1 MSDLNIA
8 SVLSQIRSLREQA
21 GAMRV
26 DAPTA
31 PSAPGVQQAA
41 KAGMPAFG
49 DLLKGA
55 LDGVNRAQGEASRMQ
70 EAFQLGD
77 PRADLPSVMLSM
89 QKSSVSFRALVEV
102 RNRVVQAYQDVM
114 NMPM

>member
-21 GAMRV
+21 GAMRAG
-26 DAPTA
+26 APAA
-31 PSAPGVQQAA
+31 PPAPGVQQAA
-41 KAGMPAFG
+41 QAGMPAFG
-49 DLLKGA
+49 ELLKGA
-55 LDGVNRAQGEASRMQ
+55 LDGVNRAQAEASRMQ

>member
-21 GAMRV
+21 GAARAGMPLPAASQ
-26 DAPTA
+26 APT
-31 PSAPGVQQAA
+31 Q
-41 KAGMPAFG
+41 AGMPAFG

-55 LDGVNRAQGEASRMQ
+55 LDGVNRSQSESTRLQ
-70 EAFQLGD
+70 EAFQVSD
-77 PRADLPSVMLSM
+77 PRADLPSVMLAM

>member
-8 SVLSQIRSLREQA
+8 NVVSQIRTLREQA
-21 GAMRV
+21 AALKPAA
-26 DAPTA
+26 API
-31 PSAPGVQQAA
+31 APGAGSPA
-41 KAGMPAFG
+41 GKAQGMPAFG
-49 DLLKGA
+49 DVLQGA
-55 LDGVNRAQGEASRMQ
+55 LSRVNAAQSDAARLQ

-89 QKSSVSFRALVEV
+89 QKSQVSFRALVEV

>member
-21 GAMRV
+21 GAVR
-26 DAPTA
+26 T
-31 PSAPGVQQAA
+31 
-41 KAGMPAFG
+41 GMPAPPQAGAPAATGMPGFG
-49 DLLKGA
+49 ELLKGA
-55 LDGVNRAQGEASRMQ
+55 LDGVNKAQAESSRMQ

>member
-8 SVLSQIRSLREQA
+8 SVLNQIRSLREQA
-21 GAMRV
+21 GAVRGGMPV
-26 DAPTA
+26 APATQA
-31 PSAPGVQQAA
+31 PAA
-41 KAGMPAFG
+41 TGMPAFG

-55 LDGVNRAQGEASRMQ
+55 LDGVNKAQSEASRMQ
-70 EAFQLGD
+70 EAFQVGD

-89 QKSSVSFRALVEV
+89 QKSAVSFRALVEV

>member
-1 MSDLNIA
+1 MSDLNI
-8 SVLSQIRSLREQA
+8 SNVLSQIRSLREQA
-21 GAMRV
+21 GALRPV
-26 DAPTA
+26 APA
-31 PSAPGVQQAA
+31 ASPLQQANQA
-41 KAGMPAFG
+41 QQVGMPAFG
-49 DLLKGA
+49 DVLKGA
-55 LDGVNRAQGEASRMQ
+55 VERVNAAQGDASRMQ

>member
-21 GAMRV
+21 GVARAGMPLPAAASQ
-26 DAPTA
+26 APT
-31 PSAPGVQQAA
+31 Q
-41 KAGMPAFG
+41 AGMPAFG

-55 LDGVNRAQGEASRMQ
+55 LDGVNRSQSESTRLQ
-70 EAFQLGD
+70 EAFQVGD
-77 PRADLPSVMLSM
+77 PRADLPSVMLAM

>member
-1 MSDLNIA
+1 VSDLNI
-8 SVLSQIRSLREQA
+8 SNVLSQIRSLREQA
-21 GAMRV
+21 GALRPV
-26 DAPTA
+26 APA
-31 PSAPGVQQAA
+31 ASPVQQAT
-41 KAGMPAFG
+41 KAQMPAFG
-49 DLLKGA
+49 DVLKGA
-55 LDGVNRAQGEASRMQ
+55 VERVNGAQVEASRMQ

-77 PRADLPSVMLSM
+77 PRADLPAVMLSM